1 MSGPAHVEPG
11 LPTATRRKS
20 RQDAAE
26 LAARA
31 GHDISPEGGGKTR
44 AEVTPEQEPGLE
56 VVADLSS
63 GSSAT
68 TLLCRREGR
77 LFYRKFVFGE
87 DKDRLFAQ
95 TEHLIHLAQ
104 AGVPV
109 TPILEVLR
117 DEAHCRYD
125 MPYRADAVDF
135 FTYLHTH
142 TPGQNRARLVTIL
155 DALVASVHADA
166 LPATPEAIDSYI
178 RNKIV
183 ARVETLLGAGG
194 LAPIL
199 AAESLVVNGIRL
211 PGLTGL
217 AGLLEPARLRELLAH
232 DKCARVH
239 GDLTVENI
247 VCCEGEGASSGF
259 YLIDPNGG
267 NLLDTPLL
275 DYAKLLQSFHGGYEF
290 LVRVGKVSVR
300 AEHRVAEVDF
310 PGFISPAYARLQA
323 DLDGYLRLH
332 LSESELTSAYLHE
345 AVHWLRLMPYKLRSD
360 PARAPVFYAALVR
373 ALHTVARRVGW

>member
-1 MSGPAHVEPG
+1 MSHGGPV
-11 LPTATRRKS
+11 LPSATRREPRGYPACS
-20 RQDAAE
+20 A
-26 LAARA
+26 
-31 GHDISPEGGGKTR
+31 HDISSADAGKNR
-44 AEVTPEQEPGLE
+44 AEVDPEQEPGME

-125 MPYRADAVDF
+125 MPYRDDAVDF

-142 TPGQNRARLVTIL
+142 TPGQNRAKLVTIL
-155 DALVASVHADA
+155 DSLAASIHADA
-166 LPATPEAIDSYI
+166 VPASPEAIDSYI
-178 RNKIV
+178 QHKIV
-183 ARVETLLGAGG
+183 ARVEALLGAGV

-199 AAESLVVNGIRL
+199 AAESLLVNGIRMPNL
-211 PGLTGL
+211 PSL

-247 VCCEGEGASSGF
+247 ICCEEEGTSSGF

-275 DYAKLLQSFHGGYEF
+275 DHAKLLQSFHGGYEF
-290 LVRVGKVSVR
+290 LVRLGSFSVR
-300 AEHRVAEVDF
+300 TEGRFAEVDF
-310 PGFISPAYARLQA
+310 PGFISPAYARLKA

-332 LSESELTSAYLHE
+332 LSESELTAAYLHE
-345 AVHWLRLMPYKLRSD
+345 VVHWLRLMPYKLRSD
-360 PARAPVFYAALVR
+360 PARAPVFYAVLVR
-373 ALHTVARRVGW
+373 VLHTVARRVGW